1 MHPCRVGC
9 PLVGRA
15 ADPLLKVEVAGEA
28 RELHSQPLSPPSPC
42 TGHPFHPGESAPG
55 QNQQDFCP
63 LPAARL
69 ALLWFRSLQDSGYCL
84 PGMSGSMAALP
95 RQGIIILTYVLAALE
110 LTCLFMQFSI
120 LPVSNTHTPH
130 QKPHTAFLLGNG
142 RE

>member
-1 MHPCRVGC
+1 M
-9 PLVGRA
+9 GR
-15 ADPLLKVEVAGEA
+15 VAGDAGELCSAVSHCLFPPLQEQATPSNLVSQHPA
-28 RELHSQPLSPPSPC
+28 RINRTFAPC
-42 TGHPFHPGESAPG
+42 PT
-55 QNQQDFCP
+55 
-63 LPAARL
+63 ARL

-84 PGMSGSMAALP
+84 PRMSSQLPGRMAALP

-142 RE
+142 RDRVSGV

>member
-1 MHPCRVGC
+1 P
-9 PLVGRA
+9 
-15 ADPLLKVEVAGEA
+15 
-28 RELHSQPLSPPSPC
+28 SQPGSAPPLWSLFRTSTKARIIRPGLPVPPQLQALLV
-42 TGHPFHPGESAPG
+42 GHPFHPGESAPG

-120 LPVSNTHTPH
+120 LPV
-130 QKPHTAFLLGNG
+130 
-142 RE
+142 